1 MSDSNVFG
9 RASAAPGK
17 AILCMLLGTAFL
29 TSNDA
34 VLKWLTGGYSVGQI
48 MFCRGIFIGIP
59 LFILVWRA
67 GGFASLRP
75 HNPKGHFLRASL
87 VIIGTFLFVTGLRFL
102 PLTEAV
108 AIALDHQ
115 ANYSVVLIIPYVLSD
130 GAVEFGE
137 AVAQQGEDD
146 MFQGQH

>member
-1 MSDSNVFG
+1 MSDAQAEAEELVS
-9 RASAAPGK
+9 
-17 AILCMLLGTAFL
+17 
-29 TSNDA
+29 A
-34 VLKWLTGGYSVGQI
+34 VLPHAEGMLIAHGEFFPFGGAVTLDGEIAQLAVDEEHRDSSIEDVIEALKGKLRNGADTNAY
-48 MFCRGIFIGIP
+48 RATA
-59 LFILVWRA
+59 LVFPIQA
-67 GGFASLRP
+67 Q
-75 HNPKGHFLRASL
+75 
-87 VIIGTFLFVTGLRFL
+87 L
-102 PLTEAV
+102 PGAEDETEAV

>member
-1 MSDSNVFG
+1 MSDAQREAEELV
-9 RASAAPGK
+9 SAVLPQAEG
-17 AILCMLLGTAFL
+17 MLLAHGDFFPFGGAVTLDGEITQLAVDEEHRDSSIEDVIEKLKGKLRSGADTNTYRATA
-29 TSNDA
+29 
-34 VLKWLTGGYSVGQI
+34 
-48 MFCRGIFIGIP
+48 
-59 LFILVWRA
+59 LVFPIQA
-67 GGFASLRP
+67 Q
-75 HNPKGHFLRASL
+75 
-87 VIIGTFLFVTGLRFL
+87 L
-102 PLTEAV
+102 PGADDETEAV

>member
-1 MSDSNVFG
+1 MSDAQAEAEELVS
-9 RASAAPGK
+9 
-17 AILCMLLGTAFL
+17 
-29 TSNDA
+29 A
-34 VLKWLTGGYSVGQI
+34 VLPHAEGMLIAHGEFFPFGGAVTLGGEITQLAVDEEHQDSSIEDVIEALKGKLRNGADTNAY
-48 MFCRGIFIGIP
+48 RATA
-59 LFILVWRA
+59 LVFPIQA
-67 GGFASLRP
+67 Q
-75 HNPKGHFLRASL
+75 
-87 VIIGTFLFVTGLRFL
+87 L
-102 PLTEAV
+102 PGAEDETEAV

>member
-1 MSDSNVFG
+1 MLIAHGEFFPFGGAVTLGGEITQLAVDEEHQDSSIEDVIEALKGKLRNGADTNAYRATALVFPIQ
-9 RASAAPGK
+9 AQLPG
-17 AILCMLLGTAFL
+17 AE
-29 TSNDA
+29 DE
-34 VLKWLTGGYSVGQI
+34 
-48 MFCRGIFIGIP
+48 
-59 LFILVWRA
+59 
-67 GGFASLRP
+67 
-75 HNPKGHFLRASL
+75 
-87 VIIGTFLFVTGLRFL
+87 
-102 PLTEAV
+102 TEAV